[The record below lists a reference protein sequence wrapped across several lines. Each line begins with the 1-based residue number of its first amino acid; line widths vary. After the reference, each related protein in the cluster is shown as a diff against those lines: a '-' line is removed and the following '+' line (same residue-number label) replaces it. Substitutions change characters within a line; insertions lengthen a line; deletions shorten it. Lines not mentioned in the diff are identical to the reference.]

1 MLVLVLVLVPVLV
14 LVLVL
19 VPWRKTRLQCW
30 CGRPESL

>member
-14 LVLVL
+14 LVLV
-19 VPWRKTRLQCW
+19 PWRKTRLQRW